1 LQDRFAESRN
11 LEDRRYNEYIH
22 EMSSGAKPP
31 TTSLE
36 DDAFSALLRT
46 ADYAQARA
54 AEVLKAYDLTPTQ
67 YNALRIL
74 RGAAPHGLAC
84 HEIAARML
92 THDPDIT
99 RLVARLE
106 RRGLA
111 QRRRGERDRRTMSVR
126 ITEAGLRLLGRLD
139 TPVHHFLKVLMGS
152 LGEQRLRILLRL
164 LVSVRGGE

>member
-1 LQDRFAESRN
+1 
-11 LEDRRYNEYIH
+11 
-22 EMSSGAKPP
+22 
-31 TTSLE
+31 
-36 DDAFSALLRT
+36 
-46 ADYAQARA
+46 
-54 AEVLKAYDLTPTQ
+54 
-67 YNALRIL
+67 
-74 RGAAPHGLAC
+74 
-84 HEIAARML
+84 ML